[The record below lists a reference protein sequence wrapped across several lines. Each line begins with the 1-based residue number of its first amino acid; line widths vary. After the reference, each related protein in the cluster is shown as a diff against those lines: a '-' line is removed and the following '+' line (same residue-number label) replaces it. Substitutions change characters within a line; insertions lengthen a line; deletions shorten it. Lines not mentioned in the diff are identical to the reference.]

1 MIAMPQGVSVQ
12 LSGNRISVKGPKG
25 TVERTFSPLVAIS
38 VSGNEIKVDG
48 DKMHVNT
55 TESLLAAMAKGVTEG
70 YKKELKII
78 YAHFPISLE
87 VKGQD
92 VIIKNF
98 QGEKMNRR
106 SRLVGDTKLVAKG
119 QAATLTGSD
128 KEAIGQ
134 SMANLR
140 TAMRIKEKDDR
151 VFQDGIY
158 EIESA

>member
-12 LSGNRISVKGPKG
+12 LSGNKVSVKGPKG

-38 VSGNEIKVDG
+38 VSGNEIKIEG

-70 YKKELKII
+70 YKKELKLI

-106 SRLVGDTKLVAKG
+106 SRLIGDTKLVAKG
-119 QAATLTGSD
+119 QSATLTGSD

>member
-1 MIAMPQGVSVQ
+1 MPQGVSVQ